1 MYNLFVSSNEN
12 AWNGDPFVV
21 TRSRCV
27 SEGEYTDAEVADRF
41 RELSSSQIRE
51 LCSLPCVFAYEQ
63 GCGKDPKF
71 GVLHAVKH
79 RTGRQLQIEY
89 RLIPCKPFAT
99 IEDLQSLGVL
109 LDIGHWELN
118 RTHWAVKD
126 VDLAVE
132 LGRKGIVLPAW
143 TQGTPGMVDIRGHW
157 FKVALSFPGEHRS
170 YVQRVADE
178 LERKL
183 GRDACFYD
191 RNYEAQL
198 AQPSLDVLLQEIYG
212 GRSGLVVAF
221 ICQEYDEKEWCGIEW
236 QKIRERR
243 IAGDE
248 REIMYV
254 RLDEGNVSGMTSLDG
269 YVDARER
276 QPEEIA
282 HLIVQRVQ
290 VADQS
295 RREG

>member
-1 MYNLFVSSNEN
+1 MYNLFVSGDEN
-12 AWNGDPFVV
+12 AWNGDPFVI

-27 SEGEYTDAEVADRF
+27 SAGEYTNAEVAERF
-41 RELSSSQIRE
+41 KELGSSQVQE
-51 LCSLPCVFAYEQ
+51 LCSLPCVFAYER

-71 GVLHAVKH
+71 GVVRGLKP
-79 RTGRQLQIEY
+79 RTGGQLQIDY
-89 RLIPCKPFAT
+89 RLIPCDPFAT
-99 IEDLQSLGVL
+99 MDDLRSLGIL
-109 LDIGHWELN
+109 LDINDWELN

-132 LGRKGIVLPAW
+132 LRRRGIVLPVW
-143 TQGTPGMVDIRGHW
+143 TAGRTVDIRRHR
-157 FKVALSFPGEHRS
+157 FEVALSFPGEHRS

-178 LERKL
+178 LERDL

-191 RNYEAQL
+191 GYYVAQL

-212 GRSGLVVAF
+212 ERSGLVVAF
-221 ICQEYDEKEWCGIEW
+221 ICQEYDEKDWCGIEW
-236 QKIRERR
+236 KKIRERR
-243 IAGDE
+243 VIGDE

-254 RLDEGNVSGMTSLDG
+254 RLDEGDVTGMTRLDG

-276 QPEEIA
+276 QPEEMA
-282 HLIVQRVQ
+282 QLIVQRVQ
-290 VADQS
+290 VAKQS